1 METKEEMN
9 VRIAIQHVLHINI
22 LNFSQ
27 LKANIYALFVCTA
40 LHDHSQWM
48 LGPGS
53 LSIMP
58 HILENEQHGCTKI
71 IIQP

>member
-1 METKEEMN
+1 MPFIVKSMETKEEMN

-40 LHDHSQWM
+40 LHDHSQ
-48 LGPGS
+48 
-53 LSIMP
+53 
-58 HILENEQHGCTKI
+58 
-71 IIQP
+71 